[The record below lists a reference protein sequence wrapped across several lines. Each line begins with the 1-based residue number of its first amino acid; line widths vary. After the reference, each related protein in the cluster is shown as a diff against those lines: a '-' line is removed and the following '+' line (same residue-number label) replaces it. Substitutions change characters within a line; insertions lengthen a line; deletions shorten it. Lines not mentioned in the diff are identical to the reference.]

1 MRWNCKRELLIMWL
15 IKKRSEKWFF
25 SLLIKQT
32 KFILYFLHYLVT
44 IIIFFVYPQSK
55 ISLKFR
61 LHLKEEKKTL
71 FFLFHSFL
79 RDYFFNIF
87 RLYREITGHSVEWRK
102 RRERSNSFRSAKSSK
117 GTETRKTIKLNLG
130 IEFITRL
137 SRRREKDWNVD
148 NFQKIRFT
156 RRAH

>member
-1 MRWNCKRELLIMWL
+1 MID
-15 IKKRSEKWFF
+15 KKKEGEMSFLF
-25 SLLIKQT
+25 SLIKQT

-79 RDYFFNIF
+79 RDHFFNIF
-87 RLYREITGHSVEWRK
+87 RLYREITAHSVEWRK

-117 GTETRKTIKLNLG
+117 GTGTRKTIKLNLG

-137 SRRREKDWNVD
+137 SRRREKD
-148 NFQKIRFT
+148 
-156 RRAH
+156 